1 MIHGL
6 LDDRVAALLIF
17 FAAYGCFIFLPARRM
32 LVALGAGA
40 LLLLIGVVS
49 PGAAFA
55 SINWNVIG
63 IFVGNLM
70 IADVLIES
78 RAPAYLAEIIV
89 DRSKNTAWAIIFICL
104 LTGAISAF
112 VDNVATVLLIAPV
125 ALALA
130 KKLKFNPTKMMIGVA
145 ISSNLQGAA
154 TLIGDT
160 PSMLL
165 GTAAGMS
172 FTDFFWYQG
181 KPSIFFAVQFGA
193 LASFIVLYFVYRTQR
208 EKLQLIPVE
217 KVQSWFPTVLLVAL
231 IFTLAGASFFKA
243 PFAHGAGIICLV
255 AGTIALVWQTC
266 RGNVSFFAGL
276 KSLDYDTT
284 FFLVGIF
291 VLVGSLTRTGWI
303 DSFGQSLSGMVGSN
317 VFLGYTIIVFVS
329 VLLSAFVDNIPYLAA
344 MLPVVTKMSAAMQV
358 NPTLFY
364 FGLLLG
370 ASLGGNITPFGASA
384 NIAACGMLKKE
395 GYTVRFG
402 EFTKIGLPFTLAAV
416 IAAYLLVWFIW
427 R

>member
-1 MIHGL
+1 MMNGIL
-6 LDDRVAALLIF
+6 NDRVVALLIF

-32 LVALGAGA
+32 LVALCAGA
-40 LLLLIGVVS
+40 LLLVIGVVS
-49 PGAAFA
+49 PGSAFS

-130 KKLKFNPTKMMIGVA
+130 KKLKFNPKKMMIGIA

-160 PSMLL
+160 PSMML
-165 GTAAGMS
+165 GSAAGMS

-181 KPSIFFAVQFGA
+181 KPSIFFAVQLGA
-193 LASFIVLYFVYRTQR
+193 LTSFFVLYYVFRSQR
-208 EKLQLIPVE
+208 EKLQLFPVE
-217 KVQSWFPTVLLVAL
+217 KVQSWFPTILLVSL

-243 PFAHGAGIICLV
+243 QFAHAAGIICLV
-255 AGTIALVWQTC
+255 AGTIALVWQAW
-266 RGNVSFFAGL
+266 RGKVSLAAGL

-291 VLVGSLTRTGWI
+291 VLVGSLTTTGWI
-303 DSFGQSLSGMVGSN
+303 DMFGQSLSGMVGSN

-329 VLLSAFVDNIPYLAA
+329 VVLSAFVDNIPYLAA

-370 ASLGGNITPFGASA
+370 ASLGGNITPIGASA

-416 IAAYLLVWFIW
+416 LAAYLAVWFVW